1 MFCVLTGPALLG
13 FGISTMTDR
22 TQLVVWLEPY
32 QSRWLAEYV
41 FISNVCLVRFVAL
54 KSEIKLNH
62 MD

>member
-1 MFCVLTGPALLG
+1 
-13 FGISTMTDR
+13 
-22 TQLVVWLEPY
+22 VWLEPY
-32 QSRWLAEYV
+32 QSGWLAEYV